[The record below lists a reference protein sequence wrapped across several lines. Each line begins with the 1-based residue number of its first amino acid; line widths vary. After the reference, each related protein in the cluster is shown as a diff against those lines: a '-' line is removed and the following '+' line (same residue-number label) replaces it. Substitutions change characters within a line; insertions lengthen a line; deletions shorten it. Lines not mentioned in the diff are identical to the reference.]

1 VPAPNDVRNLVERFK
16 NNREQYRSPK
26 YNETQARQEFIDPF
40 FKALG
45 WDIYNEQGLAQDYR
59 DVILEDSLEVE
70 GATKAPDYAFR
81 IGRERKFFVEAK
93 KPAVNLE
100 TGIHAAF
107 QVRRY
112 AWSAKLPVS
121 ILTDFE
127 EFAVYDCRVRPDKRD
142 KASVGRVGLYSYLG
156 YVEKWD
162 EIAGVFSKDAVL
174 RGSFD
179 KYAEGVK
186 GKRGT
191 AEVDDAF
198 LAEIEGWR
206 LLLAKSIA
214 LRNEKLSVRELNYAV
229 QMTLDRIIFL
239 RICEDRGIEPYG
251 QLQRAGE
258 HEDIYLELRRLFQ
271 VADARYNS
279 GLFHFKDEKGQ
290 SSEADA
296 LTLGLTVDDKA
307 LQSILKN
314 LYAPDC
320 PYVFSV
326 IPTEI
331 LGQVYEQFLGK
342 VIRLTAGHQ
351 AKVEEKPEVRK
362 AGGVYYTPTYIV
374 DYIVKNTLGKML
386 EGKTP
391 ADAARLKVLDPACG
405 SGSFL
410 LGAYQCLLDWHLRW
424 YSEREP
430 QKWAAGKAPAIFEA
444 RDGWQLT
451 TAKKK
456 EILLNNLHG
465 VDIDAQA
472 VEVTKLSLL
481 LKVLEGENQET
492 IGSQLALIKERVL
505 PDLGDNIKCGN
516 SLIGPDYWE
525 GRMMVDEEERQ
536 RVNAFDWKAEFPQV
550 FVQGGFDVVI
560 GNPPYVRI
568 QTLQETSPIDVE
580 FYSQRYTAASKGN
593 YDIYVVFVEKG
604 LSLLSVQGRL
614 GFILPHKFFNAQY
627 GEPLRGVIANGRH
640 LAKVVHF
647 GDQQVFEGATTYT
660 CLMFLDKAGDE
671 EFEFEKVQDLGAWRS
686 GTQILAILPR
696 TIGSE
701 RVTETPWTFSVG
713 KGVEL
718 VERFSIMPVKLKDIA
733 QRIFQGFKTGAD
745 PVFILE
751 ERGNGTYYSNALT
764 TEVLVERTFL
774 RPLYKSGEM
783 KRYSLNRNSRH
794 VVFPYRD
801 GKLVEWSELA
811 AKAPKTAK
819 YLESCKDILA
829 KRENGRWIGSHWY
842 CYSRNQALE
851 IVSSPK
857 ILTADL
863 NPFANYCYD
872 ASGEACFP
880 GGAAGGYGIVLE
892 SGLYL
897 YVLGLLNSKAVD
909 FYHKTISTN
918 FRGGWFG
925 YDAKIIRNIP
935 IRIIDF
941 TDPADRA
948 RHDKMV
954 SLVERMLV
962 LHKQSPNTPQEK
974 ETLKREIEA
983 TDNQIDR
990 LVYELYGLTEEEIR
1004 IVEGS

>member
-1 VPAPNDVRNLVERFK
+1 MTAPDDVKNLVERFE

-26 YNETQARQEFIDPF
+26 YNETQARQDFIDPF

-127 EFAVYDCRVRPDKRD
+127 ELVVYDCRIRPDKTD
-142 KASVGRVGLYSYLG
+142 KASVGRVGQYGYRD

-162 EIAGVFSKDAVL
+162 EIAGVFSKEAVL

-198 LAEIEGWR
+198 LTDIEGWR
-206 LLLAKSIA
+206 LLLAKNIA
-214 LRNEKLSVRELNYAV
+214 LRNPRLSVRELNYAV

-239 RICEDRGIEPYG
+239 RICEDRGIELYG
-251 QLQRAGE
+251 QLQRAGG
-258 HEDIYLELRRLFQ
+258 HEDIYPELRRLFQ

-296 LTLGLTVDDKA
+296 LTLGLTIDDKA
-307 LQSILKN
+307 LQGILKN

-424 YSEREP
+424 YSEHEP
-430 QKWAAGKAPAIFEA
+430 QKWAAGKAPAIFESK
-444 RDGWQLT
+444 DGWQLT
-451 TAKKK
+451 TARKK
-456 EILLNNLHG
+456 EILLNNIHG

-481 LKVLEGENQET
+481 LKVLEGESQET
-492 IGSQLALIKERVL
+492 IGSQLSLLKERVL
-505 PDLGDNIKCGN
+505 PDLAHNIKCGN
-516 SLIGPDYWE
+516 SLIGPDYFE
-525 GRMMVDEEERQ
+525 GRMMVDEEER
-536 RVNAFDWKAEFPQV
+536 RGVNAFDWKAEFPRV
-550 FVQGGFDVVI
+550 FVQGGFDVVL
-560 GNPPYVRI
+560 GNPPYVRMEGFKGLKQYLKRNYACHNERSDMYAYFI
-568 QTLQETSPIDVE
+568 EKEHKLLNEGGRFGMIVSNKFLRANYGTPLRE
-580 FYSQRYTAASKGN
+580 FMVRAASIERIVDLAGLPVFKGATVRTIIIVSCRRLRDGPIR
-593 YDIYVVFVEKG
+593 YSPP
-604 LSLLSVQGRL
+604 LSTEIFKAVQAGSLSVEDATEDGAYNVPVSALSHNVWNFAAQGTADLLARVKLANMRL
-614 GFILPHKFFNAQY
+614 SEYCDGQICM
-627 GEPLRGVIANGRH
+627 GVKSGLTQAFVIDSTMRTKIIASSPKASEIIKPFLNGRDVRRYSLEPKDLYLIYTYHGVTISDYPAIERH
-640 LAKVVHF
+640 LEQFKEQLRRRATRQEWYEL
-647 GDQQVFEGATTYT
+647 QQPQYAYTQFFEGAKIVFPDIAASPRFALDDKAHYGSNTTY
-660 CLMFLDKAGDE
+660 F
-671 EFEFEKVQDLGAWRS
+671 
-686 GTQILAILPR
+686 IPR
-696 TIGSE
+696 
-701 RVTETPWTFSVG
+701 
-713 KGVEL
+713 
-718 VERFSIMPVKLKDIA
+718 
-733 QRIFQGFKTGAD
+733 
-745 PVFILE
+745 
-751 ERGNGTYYSNALT
+751 
-764 TEVLVERTFL
+764 
-774 RPLYKSGEM
+774 
-783 KRYSLNRNSRH
+783 
-794 VVFPYRD
+794 RD
-801 GKLVEWSELA
+801 
-811 AKAPKTAK
+811 
-819 YLESCKDILA
+819 
-829 KRENGRWIGSHWY
+829 
-842 CYSRNQALE
+842 
-851 IVSSPK
+851 
-857 ILTADL
+857 
-863 NPFANYCYD
+863 
-872 ASGEACFP
+872 
-880 GGAAGGYGIVLE
+880 
-892 SGLYL
+892 LYL
-897 YVLGLLNSKAVD
+897 LGLLNSQLGN
-909 FYHKTISTN
+909 FYFRIVCAGLEGTGDTYLRFFGQYLEGFPVRTLN
-918 FRGGWFG
+918 FS
-925 YDAKIIRNIP
+925 
-935 IRIIDF
+935 
-941 TDPADRA
+941 DPADKA

-954 SLVERMLV
+954 SLVERMLA

-974 ETLKREIEA
+974 EALKREIEA
-983 TDNQIDR
+983 TDSQIDR

-1004 IVEGS
+1004 IVEGGA